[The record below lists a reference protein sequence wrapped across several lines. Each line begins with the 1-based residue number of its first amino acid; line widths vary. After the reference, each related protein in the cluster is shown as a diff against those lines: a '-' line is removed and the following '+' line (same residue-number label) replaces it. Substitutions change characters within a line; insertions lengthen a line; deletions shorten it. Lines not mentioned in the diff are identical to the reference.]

1 MNIMKIST
9 KGRYGLRIL
18 IDLALHESEKPRL
31 IRDIAE
37 SQQISEKY
45 ISRLVIDLRRGR
57 MIRSVRG
64 VNGGFHLAKRPEGIT
79 LLDIVEVMEG
89 PLSIVDC
96 IACPEK
102 CARSPHC
109 AAKNIWGNLN
119 EGIRSQMRKTTLAD
133 ILAAYGQQNAEAGIF
148 DYCI

>member
-1 MNIMKIST
+1 MKIST

-18 IDLALHESEKPRL
+18 LDLAIHQSEKPRL
-31 IRDIAE
+31 IRDIAQ

-45 ISRLVIDLRRGR
+45 ISRLVIALRQAG

-64 VNGGFHLAKRPEGIT
+64 VNGGFHLDRKPEDIT
-79 LLDIVEVMEG
+79 LLEVVEVMEG

-96 IACPEK
+96 VTAPKK
-102 CARSPHC
+102 CFHSVNC
-109 AAKNIWGNLN
+109 APREIWCKLN
-119 EGIRSQMRKTTLAD
+119 EDIRELMRRTTLAD
-133 ILAAYGQQNAEAGIF
+133 ILASCKEKNAKKGIF